1 MEEIVV
7 VGAVRTP
14 TGRFGGIFADL
25 AAVKLAEISL
35 KELLRRSGI
44 CPEDI
49 DEVIMGMV
57 YQGGAGANP
66 ARQVSIGSGLPYEVS
81 ALTINQ
87 LCASGLRAIGLA
99 MESLQLKRCD
109 IVVAGGM
116 ESMSQIPFVLPNLRW
131 GNRQGHS
138 DVKDLMLTDG
148 LWDCFYDCHMGVT
161 AENLASKYKITR
173 EEQDDFALKSQERWA
188 SANSKDL
195 FVDEIVPV
203 EVVSSGELIYQ
214 SMDEHP
220 RPKTTIE
227 DLKQLKPVFL
237 SNGTVTAGNAAGI
250 NDGAANLLI
259 MRENT
264 SRSANTNPLVYL
276 RDVVSIGVDPK
287 IMGIGPAPAIR
298 KLLDR
303 NGMDLKNIGRFEINE
318 AFAAQ
323 SLAVGRELGLDWNS
337 VNVLGGGIAMGHA
350 VGASGAR
357 IASTLIYEMLRSRER
372 FGVAALC
379 VGGGMGVAALF
390 ELH

>member
-14 TGRFGGIFADL
+14 TGRFGGIFVDL

-35 KELLRRSGI
+35 KELFRRSGI
-44 CPEDI
+44 CPEHI

-66 ARQVSIGSGLPYEVS
+66 ARQVSVVSGLPYEVS

-99 MESLQLKRCD
+99 SESLQLKRCD

-116 ESMSQIPFVLPNLRW
+116 ENMSQIPFALPNFRW
-131 GNRQGHS
+131 GNKQGHS
-138 DVKDLMLTDG
+138 NVKDLMLTDG
-148 LWDCFYDCHMGVT
+148 LWDCFYDCHMGIT

-188 SANSKDL
+188 SANSKNL

-203 EVVSSGELIYQ
+203 EVFSSGELTCQ
-214 SMDEHP
+214 TMDEHP

-227 DLKQLKPVFL
+227 DLKKLKPVFM

-250 NDGAANLLI
+250 NDGAASLLM
-259 MRENT
+259 MREIT
-264 SRSANTNPLVYL
+264 SRSANTKPLVYL

-303 NGMDLKNIGRFEINE
+303 NGMGLKDIGRFEINE

-390 ELH
+390 ELY

>member
-25 AAVKLAEISL
+25 AAVKLAEISI
-35 KELLRRSGI
+35 KELFRRSGI
-44 CPEDI
+44 CPEHI

-66 ARQVSIGSGLPYEVS
+66 ARQVSVGSGLPYEVS

-87 LCASGLRAIGLA
+87 LCASGLRAVGLA
-99 MESLQLKRCD
+99 LESLQLKRCD

-116 ESMSQIPFVLPNLRW
+116 ENMSQIPFVLPNLRW
-131 GNRQGHS
+131 GKRQGHS

-148 LWDCFYDCHMGVT
+148 LWDCFYDCHMGIT

-173 EEQDDFALKSQERWA
+173 EEQDDFALKSQKRWA
-188 SANSKDL
+188 SANSEDL

-203 EVVSSGELIYQ
+203 EVISSGESIYQ

-227 DLKQLKPVFL
+227 DLKKLKPVFM

-250 NDGAANLLI
+250 NDGAASLLM
-259 MRENT
+259 MREIT
-264 SRSANTNPLVYL
+264 SRSAKMKPLVYL

-287 IMGIGPAPAIR
+287 VMGIGPAPAIR

-303 NGMDLKNIGRFEINE
+303 NGMDLNDIGRFEINE

-323 SLAVGRELGLDWNS
+323 SLAVGRELELDWNS